1 MERGPG
7 RSGAALLQTQETVIQ
22 AECGNA
28 GADQYGD
35 EDQLLAVDTVD
46 ESIARAIEDYYAS
59 RGYYVAIE
67 LA

>member
-1 MERGPG
+1 MTSTIPLIEVDEH
-7 RSGAALLQTQETVIQ
+7 SVASIYVS
-22 AECGNA
+22 
-28 GADQYGD
+28 D
-35 EDQLLAVDTVD
+35 EDFLMSVDTVD

>member
-1 MERGPG
+1 MTSSFPLIEVDEP
-7 RSGAALLQTQETVIQ
+7 SVASIYVS
-22 AECGNA
+22 
-28 GADQYGD
+28 D
-35 EDQLLAVDTVD
+35 EDQLVSVDTVD

>member
-1 MERGPG
+1 MTSSLPLIEVDEH
-7 RSGAALLQTQETVIQ
+7 SVVSI
-22 AECGNA
+22 
-28 GADQYGD
+28 YVSD

>member
-1 MERGPG
+1 MTSSFPLIEVDEP
-7 RSGAALLQTQETVIQ
+7 SVASIYVS
-22 AECGNA
+22 
-28 GADQYGD
+28 D
-35 EDQLLAVDTVD
+35 EDQLLTVDTVD

>member
-1 MERGPG
+1 MTSSFPLIEVDEP
-7 RSGAALLQTQETVIQ
+7 SVASIYVS
-22 AECGNA
+22 
-28 GADQYGD
+28 D
-35 EDQLLAVDTVD
+35 EDQLIAVDTVD

>member
-1 MERGPG
+1 MTP
-7 RSGAALLQTQETVIQ
+7 ALPVIEVDEHFV
-22 AECGNA
+22 ASI
-28 GADQYGD
+28 YVSD
-35 EDQLLAVDTVD
+35 EDQLIAVDTVD